1 MKGML
6 IKDFSLLKG
15 QKQFFMVAFMFA
27 VLFLFLSDMAT
38 FGVSYLIIMF
48 IIFTLSTIAYDE
60 YDNGNAFLFT
70 LPISR
75 KRYVQEKYVFC
86 LVVSAIICFINMI
99 LIFILSY
106 VKGYGKDDVA
116 TLLIT
121 MAAAWAAGILMLSI
135 MIPLQLK
142 FGSEKRQMAMVAGFV
157 CCFFLVFVGK
167 KLVDRFGVPAF
178 IGKLGSLSLG
188 SVIGIG
194 AVLLI
199 VITVV
204 SYLLAVRIQE
214 KKEF

>member
-86 LVVSAIICFINMI
+86 LVVSAIICFINTI

-106 VKGYGKDDVA
+106 VKGYGKDDVV

-178 IGKLGSLSLG
+178 IGELGSLSLG

>member
-86 LVVSAIICFINMI
+86 LVVSAIICFINTI

-106 VKGYGKDDVA
+106 VKGYGKDDVV

-121 MAAAWAAGILMLSI
+121 MAAAWAVGILMLSI

-142 FGSEKRQMAMVAGFV
+142 FGSEKRQMAIVAGFV

-167 KLVDRFGVPAF
+167 KLADRFGVPGF
-178 IGKLGSLSLG
+178 VKMIGNLSMG
-188 SVIGIG
+188 SVIAI
-194 AVLLI
+194 
-199 VITVV
+199 ITVV
-204 SYLLAVRIQE
+204 IVAIGVISYQISVHIME
-214 KKEF
+214 KKEL